1 MLTSLHLPERV
12 TSRVW
17 RNTVAQKT
25 GFIVAVCCMAL
36 LLHSCTALN
45 DIFNPPPPSYKATP
59 WFKDGTITGLTS
71 NTEAANL
78 DINDFLY
85 SGMLD
90 MYFWNTRVPKN
101 LVPSLTN
108 FPMPDSL
115 LNRTITRPDD
125 RFSFIV
131 KDGRGYLQ
139 QLQSG
144 AIANPLFGFATW
156 YFSDT
161 NLRVTR
167 VFAGSPAHI
176 AGLRRG
182 MRITAIDGKPVP
194 SSAEAYG
201 KVIEAWGNSLSLEVE
216 DSTKTRRTLSF
227 MRAFF
232 TIKSIPFTK
241 VFSVAGKNV
250 GYFPLVNFTGMVGDE
265 LTSAF
270 ATLRDANVQELVVDL
285 RSNGGGF
292 IVAAGQLS
300 SLITGQFSG
309 TPYVQYTHN
318 DLYKNNNRSINM
330 TSLPSSLRLQRV
342 IFLVNGGSAS
352 ASELTIN
359 ALKPFINVVLIGT
372 KTFGKAV
379 GSYSILHEKSG
390 YLLQPIAFKFTN
402 ARGEANF
409 LDGFQPDRVLTDPV
423 DRDFGDAQETYL
435 RTALQYIQT
444 GVFPA
449 ASAKGMLSNAFS
461 TQEPR
466 MMSEQNEI
474 IPAIAPIEKR

>member
-1 MLTSLHLPERV
+1 
-12 TSRVW
+12 
-17 RNTVAQKT
+17 
-25 GFIVAVCCMAL
+25 
-36 LLHSCTALN
+36 
-45 DIFNPPPPSYKATP
+45 
-59 WFKDGTITGLTS
+59 
-71 NTEAANL
+71 
-78 DINDFLY
+78 
-85 SGMLD
+85 
-90 MYFWNTRVPKN
+90 MYFWNARVPKN

-108 FPMPDSL
+108 FPVPDSL

-131 KDGRGYLQ
+131 KDGRAHLE

-144 AIANPLFGFATW
+144 AIATPLFGFSTT

-167 VFAGSPAHI
+167 VLVGSPAHN

-182 MRITAIDGKPVP
+182 MRIAAIDGKPVP
-194 SSAEAYG
+194 TSIDAYV
-201 KVIEAWGNSLSLEVE
+201 KVLEAWGNSLSLDVE
-216 DSTKTRRTLSF
+216 DSNKTRRTLSM

-232 TIKSIPFTK
+232 TIKSVPFTK
-241 VFSVAGKNV
+241 VFTVAGKNV
-250 GYFPLVNFTGMVGDE
+250 GYLPLVNFTGMVGDE

-300 SLITGQFSG
+300 SLISGQFSG

-318 DLYKNNNRSINM
+318 EVYKSNNRSINM
-330 TSLPSSLRLQRV
+330 TSLPNSLRLQRV

-359 ALKPFINVVLIGT
+359 ALKPFMSVVLIGT

-409 LDGFQPDRVLTDPV
+409 LDGFQPDRVLADPI

-444 GVFPA
+444 GAFPA
-449 ASAKGMLSNAFS
+449 ASTKGNISNAFS
-461 TQEPR
+461 TTQEPR

-474 IPAIAPIEKR
+474 LPALAPIEKR